1 VSEEQSV
8 STTQLPEVSGARSDE
23 ELVEEFI
30 DEVCRVVCM
39 HLSVRDECGL
49 FGSVFD
55 PRGVWRRLCE
65 RVIARIKDRCVEFCK
80 ELFSK

>member
-1 VSEEQSV
+1 MSEEQASTQQLTESV
-8 STTQLPEVSGARSDE
+8 AQQPSDE